1 MNASWNFLEAEKSIC
16 ERLEFACMQEQNGI
30 PAWCTKVAT
39 RQEMTQI
46 IEGKQVT
53 PALYV
58 IYAGEVVQDS
68 SRTQTLEAHR
78 FYVVLTVK
86 NAADQRT
93 AGMLHTAAGIY
104 LPRVKSALKDFTPQ
118 GTTGP
123 LKQVTPPAPY
133 YSSGFA
139 YFPLMFEAQVLFST
153 TFGPGVAPATPTN
166 QSFTPTVKK

>member
-1 MNASWNFLEAEKSIC
+1 MTQPWNFLEAEKSIC
-16 ERLEFACMQEQNGI
+16 ERLAFACTQEQNGI
-30 PAWCTKVAT
+30 PAWCKKVVT
-39 RQEMTQI
+39 RQVVAQMQE
-46 IEGKQVT
+46 EKQVV

-58 IYAGEVVQDS
+58 IYAGEVVQDT

-78 FYVVLTVK
+78 FYVVLAVK

-93 AGMLHTAAGIY
+93 AGLLNTEAGIY

-118 GTTGP
+118 GTTGA

-139 YFPLMFEAQVLFST
+139 YFPLMFEAQVLFSVA
-153 TFGPGVAPATPTN
+153 FGPGVAPATPST
-166 QSFTPTVKK
+166 QAFTPTVKS